1 MADRAFIDQL
11 EMEWATIGALG
22 HELNDDDWARHTDCP
37 GWTVKDQLS
46 HIVGTESMLL
56 GRNGP
61 PAAPAGLPHVHNP
74 IGEMNEAWVES
85 LRPEPGAK
93 VLAAFEEVTTERL
106 AALRAMTDDELEREG
121 PSPIGPVPYGIFMQ
135 VRVFDCWVHEQDI
148 RRAVGHPGNLEG
160 PVAEV
165 AMGRLSGGFGFVV
178 GKRVGP
184 PDGTTVVVRV
194 TGPLARTLAV
204 EMKDGRARPIEPPAS
219 PTLAVDIDAESFACL
234 AAGRWVGGR
243 VLAEGR
249 ATITGDEELG
259 HQLLAN
265 FATIP

>member
-11 EMEWATIGALG
+11 ESEWASIAALCR
-22 HELNDDDWARHTDCP
+22 ELSDDDWAHHTDCP

-56 GRNGP
+56 GRDGP
-61 PAAPAGLPHVHNP
+61 PAAPSGLPHVHNP

-85 LRPEPGAK
+85 LRPEPAST
-93 VLAAFEEVTTERL
+93 VLATFEEVTAERL
-106 AALRAMTDDELEREG
+106 KALRAMTDDELEREG
-121 PSPIGPVPYGIFMQ
+121 PSPIGPVPYAVFMQ

-148 RRAVGHPGNLEG
+148 RRAVGRPGNLEG

-165 AMGRLSGGFGFVV
+165 AMGRLSGGFGYVV
-178 GKRVGP
+178 GKKVAP
-184 PDGTTVVVRV
+184 PDGTSVVVRV

-204 EMKDGRARPIEPPAS
+204 EVKGGRAVPVDPPAS
-219 PTLAVDIDAESFACL
+219 PTVTVDIDAESFACL
-234 AAGRWVGGR
+234 AAGRWVAGR

-249 ATITGDEELG
+249 ATITGDKDLG
-259 HQLLAN
+259 RQL
-265 FATIP
+265 